1 MARLAYTLL
10 LTLAMPLVLARL
22 WWRGRREPGYR
33 RFVAERF
40 GWYVESPQRPLLW
53 VHAVSVGEV
62 RAAAPLVKAL
72 IEARPDHQVLLTC
85 MTAAG
90 RDAIGQV
97 YGNTVLAGF
106 LPYDLPGGM
115 RRLIDRFRPR
125 IAILMETEI
134 WPNLMQVCG
143 ERGVPVMLAN
153 ARMSEKSAHGYAKWP
168 RLFRPAFGAL
178 AAACAQSEADAAR
191 LRELGAAQV
200 DVAGN
205 LKFDVVPD
213 AGKLAAGAALRGELA
228 RPVLLLASTREGEEA
243 LLLDAL
249 AGLDAA
255 TLVVLVPRHPQR
267 FDEVASL
274 AHERGWA
281 VARRSA
287 GEVPGGG
294 RSLLL
299 GDSMGEMGF
308 YYGLADVAV
317 IGGSFGGYGGQ
328 NLIEACAAGVPV
340 VIGPSV
346 FNFTEAT
353 VLAVAAG
360 AAVQVAG
367 PAEAA
372 SSALSILGDT
382 KKRERMSTAG
392 RTLCEQ
398 HRGAAARHVEVALRL
413 LPPRARPEGA

>member
-1 MARLAYTLL
+1 MARLVYTLL

-40 GWYVESPQRPLLW
+40 GCYSQSLRGPLLW

-62 RAAAPLVKAL
+62 RAAAPLVRAL
-72 IEARPDHQVLLTC
+72 IEALPDHQVLLTC
-85 MTAAG
+85 MTSAG
-90 RDAIGQV
+90 RDAISQV
-97 YGNTVLAGF
+97 YGSTVQTGF

-115 RRLIDRFRPR
+115 RRALDRFRPR

-134 WPNLMQVCG
+134 WPNLIQVCG

-153 ARMSEKSAHGYAKWP
+153 ARMSEKSARGYAKWP

-178 AAACAQSEADAAR
+178 AATCAQSQADAAR
-191 LRELGAAQV
+191 LRELGATQAAV
-200 DVAGN
+200 VGN

-213 AGKLAAGAALRGELA
+213 AGRLAAGAALRRELA

-249 AGLDAA
+249 AGLEVA

-267 FDEVASL
+267 FNEVAAL
-274 AHERGWA
+274 ARERGWA

-287 GEVPGGG
+287 GERPAGG

-353 VLAVAAG
+353 ALAVAAG
-360 AAVQVAG
+360 AAVQVTG
-367 PAEAA
+367 PAQAA
-372 SSALSILGDT
+372 VSAQAILDDA
-382 KKRERMSTAG
+382 KKRDGMSTAG
-392 RTLCEQ
+392 RNLCEQ
-398 HRGAAARHVEVALRL
+398 HRGAALRHVETALRL
-413 LPPRARPEGA
+413 LTAPARR